1 MKVPA
6 VNLNVYNNIG
16 PNQLSNKSSVRQNNE
31 DVSRRVDDL
40 SSMPYV
46 YPITFT
52 SFANS
57 SKLRQLF
64 AYDLPCMYS
73 GLIMIDPKV
82 LSRLQKNGIFF
93 RPAQEV
99 LAFFDRYKDSFTGME
114 KKLIDLIRE
123 RSAIHPDKNLKELLE
138 EIEPF
143 YRRDLRKTQAPIFME
158 LSVASNELPYA
169 YKIKFDRLMKETD
182 NKLNE
187 RPVIIPFSSY
197 EFKYRLAKIQETI
210 ANGATPKEIKVLK
223 KIMKESKRLSNITND
238 STIDNQKKV
247 IRLLDHILK
256 KSVLKDNLELNNLMD
271 LSKSR
276 LLEEKIVVPFSRKT
290 FMYDLAK
297 ILEDL
302 PDENLRNS
310 LMSIAEKLPT
320 SSESFSAYV
329 LKITAEPADKIGHR
343 LLWPSLASVEHLHPK
358 SEGGLDM
365 LSNYGGARTVINS
378 QRKSIPLKE
387 WIEFY
392 PETRK
397 NCQKYLDRLIELYS
411 QGLFQKL
418 NIDPKYIY
426 DFTNTIE
433 KESEGTLKLS
443 LKKLHEAKFPLRVRH
458 EMKKH

>member
-16 PNQLSNKSSVRQNNE
+16 PKQLSDKSSVRQNNE

-46 YPITFT
+46 YPVTFT

-82 LSRLQKNGIFF
+82 LSRLQKNGTFF
-93 RPAQEV
+93 RSAKDV
-99 LAFFDRYKDSFTGME
+99 LEFFDRYKDSFTGME
-114 KKLIDLIRE
+114 KRLIELIRE
-123 RSAIHPDKNLKELLE
+123 RAGIHPDKNIKELLE

-143 YRRDLRKTQAPIFME
+143 YRRDLRKTQAPIFRE
-158 LSVASNELPYA
+158 LSLASNELPYA
-169 YKIKFDRLMKETD
+169 YKSKFDILMKETD

-197 EFKYRLAKIQETI
+197 EFKYRLSKIQETI
-210 ANGATPKEIKVLK
+210 SNGATPKELRVLK
-223 KIMKESKRLSNITND
+223 KMMKESKRLSNTTNEA
-238 STIDNQKKV
+238 TIDNQKKV
-247 IRLLDHILK
+247 IKLLDHILK
-256 KSVLKDNLELNNLMD
+256 KSVLKDNTELQNLID

-276 LLEEKIVVPFSRKT
+276 LMHEKIVVPFQRKI

-302 PDENLRNS
+302 PDENLRNR

-329 LKITAEPADKIGHR
+329 IKIAAEPADKIGHR
-343 LLWPSLASVEHLHPK
+343 LLWPSLASVEHIHPK
-358 SEGGLDM
+358 SEGGMDI

-378 QRKSIPLKE
+378 QRKSIPLKD

-397 NCQKYLDRLIELYS
+397 NCQKYMDKLIELYLK
-411 QGLFQKL
+411 GIFNKF

-426 DFTNTIE
+426 EFANTIE
-433 KESEGTLKLS
+433 KESGGTLKLS
-443 LKKLHEAKFPLRVRH
+443 LKKLHEAEFPLRVRH
-458 EMKKH
+458 EKTNH